1 MLFLFKAVTKRSDP
15 VAIFVMCGMKKFL
28 YTHPEESIAY
38 VIDRISGAPEDEVFL
53 AVDASPEVFSDHINL
68 KLLKREADNFSKKI
82 TIVSKTPHIL
92 EIAGQAGFAVS
103 SDDINVTEV
112 AETFVAS
119 ATPADLSAKA
129 LASAEASREGGEM
142 PMFSPEDNENELPW
156 MRKKTAGDATELKSE
171 EAEEEKEVEEII
183 KNESLKKPS
192 RKFFSWKFIGAAL
205 GIVTVSGAGAFYFL
219 SPKVTLNI
227 ILKKTAFNMDF
238 KVTADTAVSAID
250 LKSSKIPGQLIKL
263 NKEISDQFASTGKQ
277 EKESKAEGEIT
288 IYNESISSSAQRW
301 VKTTR
306 FKAKNGEIFRL
317 KNDIIVP
324 PATVVGGKVIAPGM
338 ITAAVVADQPGPQ
351 YNIEPTDFTMP
362 VFEGT
367 TKFVTFY
374 GKSSSPMAGGA
385 LSGIPFAT
393 KEDLDGAKSALIAK
407 FNKSADELAGTEAPE
422 DMKVLPRARLEPT
435 FDFSAG
441 DPGADG
447 KFTAKL
453 KANYGV
459 FAFSESDV
467 GNLIEQYIAGKFSDT
482 QQSGVE
488 SRTIT
493 YLNESLGANNLS
505 LGFTV
510 KVSQVLKGSLDEAK
524 IKNDLAGKNEE
535 EMKEVLRANEVI
547 ESAEFSF
554 WPVWISVAPRDP
566 EKIKISAQE

>member
-1 MLFLFKAVTKRSDP
+1 
-15 VAIFVMCGMKKFL
+15 MCGMKKFL

-142 PMFSPEDNENELPW
+142 PIFSPEDNENELPW

-535 EMKEVLRANEVI
+535 EMKEVLRANEAI

-566 EKIKISAQE
+566 EKIKISVQE

>member
-1 MLFLFKAVTKRSDP
+1 
-15 VAIFVMCGMKKFL
+15 MCGMKKFL

-142 PMFSPEDNENELPW
+142 PIFSPEDNENELPW

-205 GIVTVSGAGAFYFL
+205 GIVTVLGAGAFYFL

-238 KVTADTAVSAID
+238 KVTVDTAVSAID

-482 QQSGVE
+482 QQSGAE

-493 YLNESLGANNLS
+493 YSDESLGANNLS

-510 KVSQVLKGSLDEAK
+510 KVSQMLKGSLDEAK

>member
-1 MLFLFKAVTKRSDP
+1 
-15 VAIFVMCGMKKFL
+15 MKKFL
-28 YTHPEESIAY
+28 YTHPEEGIAY

-156 MRKKTAGDATELKSE
+156 MRKKTAGDAIELKSE

-183 KNESLKKPS
+183 KNESLKNPS

-238 KVTADTAVSAID
+238 KVTVDTAVSTID

-277 EKESKAEGEIT
+277 EKESKAEGMIT
-288 IYNESISSSAQRW
+288 IYNEFGSSAQRL
-301 VKTTR
+301 VKNTR
-306 FKAKNGEIFRL
+306 FKAKSGEIFRL
-317 KNDIIVP
+317 KSDVAVP
-324 PATVVGGKVIAPGM
+324 GATVDGGKVTAPGT
-338 ITAAVVADQPGPQ
+338 ITAAVIADQSGSQ
-351 YNIEPTDFTMP
+351 YNIEPTDFTIP
-362 VFEGT
+362 GFEGT
-367 TKFVTFY
+367 PKFVTFY

-393 KEDLDGAKSALIAK
+393 KEDLDGAKSALISK
-407 FNKSADELAGTEAPE
+407 FNKSVEELAGTEAPE
-422 DMKVLPRARLEPT
+422 GMKVLPRARLEPT

-482 QQSGVE
+482 QQSGAE

-493 YLNESLGANNLS
+493 YSDESLGANNLS

-510 KVSQVLKGSLDEAK
+510 KVSQMLKGSLDEAK

>member
-1 MLFLFKAVTKRSDP
+1 
-15 VAIFVMCGMKKFL
+15 MKKFL

-38 VIDRISGAPEDEVFL
+38 AIDRISGAPEDEIFL
-53 AVDASPEVFSDHINL
+53 AVDASPEVFSDLINL

-142 PMFSPEDNENELPW
+142 PIFSPEDNENELPW

-205 GIVTVSGAGAFYFL
+205 GIVTVLGAGAFYFL

-306 FKAKNGEIFRL
+306 FKAKKGEIFRL

-324 PATVVGGKVIAPGM
+324 PATVVGGKVIATGM

-362 VFEGT
+362 AFEGT
-367 TKFVTFY
+367 AKFVTFY

-393 KEDLDGAKSALIAK
+393 KEDLDGAKSALISK
-407 FNKSADELAGTEAPE
+407 FNKSAEELAGTEAPE

-459 FAFSESDV
+459 FAFSESDI
-467 GNLIEQYIAGKFSDT
+467 GNLTEQYIAGKFSDA
-482 QQSGVE
+482 QQSGAE

-493 YLNESLGANNLS
+493 YSDESSGANNLS

-535 EMKEVLRANEVI
+535 EMKEVLRANEAI

>member
-1 MLFLFKAVTKRSDP
+1 
-15 VAIFVMCGMKKFL
+15 MCGMKKFL

-142 PMFSPEDNENELPW
+142 PIFSPEDNENELPW

>member
-142 PMFSPEDNENELPW
+142 PIFSPEDNENELPW

-535 EMKEVLRANEVI
+535 EMKEVLRANEAI

>member
-1 MLFLFKAVTKRSDP
+1 
-15 VAIFVMCGMKKFL
+15 MCGMKKFL

-142 PMFSPEDNENELPW
+142 PIFSPEDNENELPW

-505 LGFTV
+505 LGFTI
-510 KVSQVLKGSLDEAK
+510 KVSQVLKGNLDGAK